1 MATGPDAKEAL
12 RGIKARRRRG
22 NPLACCCCPTM
33 LGAAPL
39 TLVLGRGN
47 NDAIPPAE
55 AGLCRTCG
63 PNIKAASKKAVKVLR
78 GIWPALTGYELR
90 TRCLLSWE

>member
-1 MATGPDAKEAL
+1 
-12 RGIKARRRRG
+12 
-22 NPLACCCCPTM
+22 M
-33 LGAAPL
+33 LLLLDDTGAAPF

-47 NDAIPPAE
+47 NDAIPSAE

-63 PNIKAASKKAVKVLR
+63 PNIKAAKILR